1 MPSSIIVLLVEDEP
15 LIRMEIADDLN
26 DRGFEVIEAGNAH
39 DAILILESRSDV
51 QVLFTDIDM
60 PGRMNGLMLAA
71 HTHAQWPLVKI
82 IVTSGLR
89 SVSINDMP
97 PKSRFMGKPYVPNSI
112 AAAMVDI
119 IG

>member
-1 MPSSIIVLLVEDEP
+1 MTPSIIVLLVEDEP

-26 DRGFEVIEAGNAH
+26 NRGFEVIEAGNAH
-39 DAILILESRSDV
+39 DAIVILESRVDI

-71 HTHAQWPLVKI
+71 HTHAHWPSVKI
-82 IVTSGLR
+82 IVTSGLH

-97 PKSRFMGKPYVPNSI
+97 PESRFMGKPHLPNSI
-112 AAAMVDI
+112 AAAMYDVL
-119 IG
+119 G